1 MATILGVRSFD
12 AGATMLNDAD
22 VKNSAAYTASTT
34 LVKTGTY
41 SLRCAGPV
49 FGTSTPV
56 ARWLLAGTPD
66 TPSVSLWL
74 HASSRYADG
83 TIALRLR
90 FLLGTGEYVE
100 LRWNATTKTFDAY
113 VSNALV
119 AAGTWEVSSI
129 AWFHVQFYATIADAG
144 AITCLIDG
152 HPSIAYSG
160 DTQPGIATGATQFEV
175 YTTGDTNDYSYVDN
189 LVFGYGGALGVLYCE
204 DMRPNGDDTVQWTPS
219 TGVLNYATI
228 DETPVVDTDYN
239 STTTD
244 GHKDLLDLSAWD
256 GTDKDPVAAA
266 AWVRAQMLDASG
278 DSIIVGIDSNGTE
291 DDTTSAIAASYEYY
305 HHVAEEDPDISGPWT
320 EVALNALLLKYE
332 SVIT

>member
-1 MATILGVRSFD
+1 V
-12 AGATMLNDAD
+12 AG
-22 VKNSAAYTASTT
+22 
-34 LVKTGTY
+34 G
-41 SLRCAGPV
+41 
-49 FGTSTPV
+49 
-56 ARWLLAGTPD
+56 
-66 TPSVSLWL
+66 
-74 HASSRYADG
+74 
-83 TIALRLR
+83 IRLR
-90 FLLGTGEYVE
+90 FLLATGEYVE
-100 LRWNATTKTFDAY
+100 LRWNATTDTFDAY
-113 VSNALV
+113 VNDVLV
-119 AAGTWEVSSI
+119 AAGTFEVSNN

-144 AITCLIDG
+144 SITCLIDG

-160 DTQPGIATGATQFEV
+160 DTQPGAATGATQFEV
-175 YTTGDTNDYSYVDN
+175 YTSSGTTVYSYVDN
-189 LVFGYGGALGVLYCE
+189 LVYGYDGALGVLYCE

-239 STTTD
+239 STTTT

-320 EVALNALLLKYE
+320 AVALNALLLKYE